1 MPYCFGLAYT
11 SIERSNLEK
20 GQKHQVTRKKII
32 SMRGVRSDKQW
43 DSRSAGA
50 GQRHRRTATGQYS
63 AGSEKHMLR
72 QLAFILAFR
81 VIPVESGADDRGCC
95 VNKQIEPDFW
105 KMANYRVCC
114 ICGENNKTG
123 NSRSFFLFPNIENKM
138 LRRNLNDLS
147 IMEKRLAA
155 WKNVVMVKI
164 TTSIMV
170 VIIKVCA
177 QTIFIQ
183 VFHAK

>member
-1 MPYCFGLAYT
+1 
-11 SIERSNLEK
+11 
-20 GQKHQVTRKKII
+20 
-32 SMRGVRSDKQW
+32 MRGATSNGT
-43 DSRSAGA
+43 AGVPEPDNGTGA
-50 GQRHRRTATGQYS
+50 QRQDS

-170 VIIKVCA
+170 VIKVCA